1 MTPALTILIADRH
14 EDVANI
20 VKEQLADY
28 ILLHARSGKEAI
40 AFLDRLKSKIELA
53 IIDLEVPD
61 IGGWDLIGHL
71 TLHERKP
78 IKIIATTAIYSKPVL
93 EKMKAIGVDAVVR
106 KAIPHEEWRT
116 TLEEVLAEG

>member
-1 MTPALTILIADRH
+1 MMTPALTILIADRH
-14 EDVANI
+14 EDVVNI

-28 ILLHARSGKEAI
+28 ILLHATSGKEAI

-71 TLHERKP
+71 TLHKRKP
-78 IKIIATTAIYSKPVL
+78 TKIIATN
-93 EKMKAIGVDAVVR
+93 VDLPR
-106 KAIPHEEWRT
+106 SRFGEDERD
-116 TLEEVLAEG
+116 GR